1 MYYIGVDLGTSA
13 VKLLLME
20 ADGSIKNI
28 VSKEYPLSFPNPGW
42 SEQSPDDWWNAV
54 VAGIKELTDGFDA
67 SKVAGISFGGQMH
80 GLVILDQDDNVIRP
94 AILWNDGRTTKET
107 NYLNDVIG
115 KDKLSQYTAN
125 IAFAGFT
132 APKILWVKENE
143 PENFAKIAKIML
155 PKDYIAYKMTGVHSC
170 DYSDAS
176 GMLLM
181 DVKNKCWSKEM
192 MEICSVNEEQ
202 LPKLF
207 ESYEI
212 TGALTEAAAAELGLT
227 TTCKIAAGAGDNAAA
242 AVGTGTVGDGGC
254 NISLGTSGTIFI
266 SSKVLGYENDE
277 ILGPTGAVA
286 IPEFN
291 TRFTRQMLI
300 DTQPKDFNTLVR
312 LSGFSHG
319 TDVWLGNA
327 RDLIIQ
333 QGIPV
338 GQAIGCRDDIM
349 LFLISK
355 GMDPKRSFKIMEAVR
370 KGRGLPDGA
379 EEEMKAAG
387 VPDWYI
393 GSCKKIAYLFP
404 KAHAVAYVM
413 MAFRIAWFKV
423 HRPLAFYA
431 AYFSIRAKAFDE
443 AYMCRGMDVCQKK
456 MREIVAKDKDATAV
470 EQDMLTTLEVCYE
483 FYLRGFQF
491 DRMDVYQSQAI
502 HFSVDEE
509 RGTLR
514 PPFVSVAGLGETAA
528 ISLAEQRQGKQFI
541 SIEEVSAACPKV
553 SKTHIQ
559 LLKEA
564 GAFGDL
570 PETSQM
576 DLFSMLG

>member
-1 MYYIGVDLGTSA
+1 MESNLLKLDMLGHDDPTMIRA
-13 VKLLLME
+13 RE
-20 ADGSIKNI
+20 I
-28 VSKEYPLSFPNPGW
+28 PLDD
-42 SEQSPDDWWNAV
+42 PD
-54 VAGIKELTDGFDA
+54 TM
-67 SKVAGISFGGQMH
+67 S
-80 GLVILDQDDNVIRP
+80 
-94 AILWNDGRTTKET
+94 
-107 NYLNDVIG
+107 
-115 KDKLSQYTAN
+115 
-125 IAFAGFT
+125 
-132 APKILWVKENE
+132 
-143 PENFAKIAKIML
+143 
-155 PKDYIAYKMTGVHSC
+155 
-170 DYSDAS
+170 
-176 GMLLM
+176 
-181 DVKNKCWSKEM
+181 
-192 MEICSVNEEQ
+192 
-202 LPKLF
+202 LF
-207 ESYEI
+207 S
-212 TGALTEAAAAELGLT
+212 
-227 TTCKIAAGAGDNAAA
+227 
-242 AVGTGTVGDGGC
+242 
-254 NISLGTSGTIFI
+254 
-266 SSKVLGYENDE
+266 SSKALGYEDDKV
-277 ILGPTGAVA
+277 LGPTGGTA
-286 IPEFN
+286 IPEFG
-291 TRFTRQMLI
+291 TSFVRGMLEE
-300 DTQPKDFNTLVR
+300 TQPDQFDILVR

-327 RDLIIQ
+327 RDLILQ

-443 AYMCRGMDVCQKK
+443 AFMCRGMEVCRKK
-456 MREIVAKDKDATAV
+456 MREIVAKDKEATAV
-470 EQDMLTTLEVCYE
+470 EEDMLTTLEVCYE

-491 DRMDVYQSQAI
+491 DRMDIYQSEALR
-502 HFSVDEE
+502 FTVDEE
-509 RGTLR
+509 RGALR

-528 ISLAEQRQGKQFI
+528 VSLAEQRAGKQFI

-559 LLKEA
+559 FLKDA
-564 GAFGDL
+564 GAFGDM

-576 DLFSMLG
+576 NLFSMFG